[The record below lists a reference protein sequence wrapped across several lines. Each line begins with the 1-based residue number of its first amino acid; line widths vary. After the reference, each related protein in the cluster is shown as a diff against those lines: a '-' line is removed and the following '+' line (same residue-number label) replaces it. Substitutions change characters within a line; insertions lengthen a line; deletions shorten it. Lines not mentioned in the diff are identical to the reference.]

1 MTNKRT
7 QELIFI
13 KHCLSGKNFK
23 KILRQKGIEIAA
35 MARETKISRQTF
47 YNWIKGTKYPTDEA
61 AIAVAKYLGIIKPS
75 HLELLALTKKL
86 HALEKKI
93 ERLGA

>member
-1 MTNKRT
+1 MNPKKL
-7 QELIFI
+7 QELNFL
-13 KHCLSGKNFK
+13 KTCLTGINFK
-23 KILRQKGIEIAA
+23 KIIRRQGIEIKE
-35 MARETKISRQTF
+35 MSKVTKISRQTF
-47 YNWIKGTKYPTDEA
+47 YNWIHNTVEPTNEA

>member
-1 MTNKRT
+1 MTKKAT

-13 KHCLSGKNFK
+13 KQCLMRKNL
-23 KILRQKGIEIAA
+23 KILLHQKGIEIAT

-61 AIAVAKYLGIIKPS
+61 AIAVAKYLGILKPS
-75 HLELLALTKKL
+75 HIELLALIKKL

-93 ERLGA
+93 ERLGK